1 MKKLFSAVLI
11 CGISQALNLHSM
23 QNFGQQEM
31 TNLDAEAG
39 VYYQSGSDSSSRTKF
54 DENWSVSVAQTSTN

>member
-1 MKKLFSAVLI
+1 
-11 CGISQALNLHSM
+11 M
-23 QNFGQQEM
+23 QNFGQQET

-39 VYYQSGSDSSSRTKF
+39 VYYQSGSDSSSNTKF